1 MAPSSR
7 ADDHDPHGAIWA
19 SFSNK
24 NSGAL
29 RSIQLEHAPIVLF
42 GFRIPR
48 IVISQHSLRDYM
60 IVGILRTGRDTRMT
74 DKGGSLTEQAPRR
87 STFSVQSTDLLI
99 FHQPRVIV
107 ILMYRHH
114 TMIKLLDISSNF
126 RVIPSV
132 RNQKEHLPPIWDWQ
146 KVAST
151 ESPLP
156 QRIIEGLRFG
166 PNTISSDGTK
176 RGGKEIVMGRRDLCR
191 VQIVP

>member
-1 MAPSSR
+1 
-7 ADDHDPHGAIWA
+7 
-19 SFSNK
+19 
-24 NSGAL
+24 
-29 RSIQLEHAPIVLF
+29 
-42 GFRIPR
+42 
-48 IVISQHSLRDYM
+48 M

-87 STFSVQSTDLLI
+87 STFSVQSTDLPI

-107 ILMYRHH
+107 ILVYRHH
-114 TMIKLLDISSNF
+114 TSDQTPRYLFEFSSDSQCAQS
-126 RVIPSV
+126 R
-132 RNQKEHLPPIWDWQ
+132 EHLPPVWDWQ

-151 ESPLP
+151 ESRLP